1 MGAARRLEPT
11 RTQTKARVVKHTKTK
26 RPPVAKRGIAEGR
39 KLTKV
44 GNSYAA
50 IIPRQVMAVL
60 GLNADT
66 RLRYT
71 TDGRSLVISPVPDD
85 TRATLVADAIDHVFS
100 RYRKT
105 MLTLAGR

>member
-1 MGAARRLEPT
+1 MSAARKPART
-11 RTQTKARVVKHTKTK
+11 RERVVAYGKKIK
-26 RPPVAKRGIAEGR
+26 SVPAKVAAGEGR

-60 GLNADT
+60 GLDADT
-66 RLRYT
+66 RVTYT
-71 TDGRSLVISPVPDD
+71 TDGKSLIISPVAKEG
-85 TRATLVADAIDHVFS
+85 RAALVSDAIDRVFT